1 MMRRAWFAVAAGVL
15 VLATAAGA
23 TVLDQAPPPRQPS
36 FATVNLYTEFLAP
49 AEAADFDAGDIIS
62 DAVFFDG
69 AAIGPLAVQAFLEAR
84 VPECAGVDVP
94 CLRDYREDTGDV
106 EADDE
111 CAAYRGSEQQTAAEI
126 IAAVGVACDVNQGV
140 LLALLQKEQSL
151 VADAEPSER
160 QYRSATGYGCP
171 DTADCDTDYFGFFD
185 QIYGAAW
192 QFRRYANPESSFDWY
207 PVGESSAIQFSPD
220 AACGAAPVLIENA
233 ATAGLYYY
241 TPYQPNAA
249 ALANLY
255 GEGDECSSYGNRNF
269 WRIFTFWFGSTHAR

>member
-1 MMRRAWFAVAAGVL
+1 MAAP
-15 VLATAAGA
+15 
-23 TVLDQAPPPRQPS
+23 QPPT
-36 FATVNLYTEFLAP
+36 FATVNLYTEFVPP
-49 AEAADFDAGDIIS
+49 ADAADFEAGDIIS

-69 AAIGPLAVQAFLEAR
+69 DAIGPIAVQAFLDER

-106 EADDE
+106 AADDE
-111 CAAYRGSEQQTAAEI
+111 CAAYHGSEQQSAAEI
-126 IAAVGVACDVNQGV
+126 IAAVGVACGVHQGV

-151 VADAEPSER
+151 VADAEPGER

-171 DTADCDTDYFGFFD
+171 DTADCDTDYFGFFG
-185 QIYGAAW
+185 QVYGAAW
-192 QFRRYANPESSFDWY
+192 QFQRYANPESSFDWY
-207 PVGESSAIQFSPD
+207 PVGQSSAIQFSPD
-220 AACGAAPVLIENA
+220 AACGSAPVLIENA

-255 GEGDECSSYGNRNF
+255 GEGDACSSYGNRNF